1 MEGKPMMKAGRTN
14 SLMDI
19 EETLTGHFT
28 SVKGAGG
35 STLVTCPT
43 GATAG
48 ANVRERAFLFDD

>member
-1 MEGKPMMKAGRTN
+1 MEEKPMMKAGRTN

-19 EETLTGHFT
+19 EGTLAGHFT

-35 STLVTCPT
+35 STLVICPK

>member
-1 MEGKPMMKAGRTN
+1 MMKTGGTN
-14 SLMDI
+14 SLKDI
-19 EETLTGHFT
+19 EGTLTGHFT

-35 STLVTCPT
+35 STLVICPK

>member
-1 MEGKPMMKAGRTN
+1 MMKAGRTN

>member
-1 MEGKPMMKAGRTN
+1 MMKAGRTN

-19 EETLTGHFT
+19 EGTLAGHFT

-35 STLVTCPT
+35 SILVTCPT
-43 GATAG
+43 VATAG

>member
-1 MEGKPMMKAGRTN
+1 MEEKPMMKTGMTN
-14 SLMDI
+14 SLTDV
-19 EETLTGHFT
+19 EGTLTGHFT

-43 GATAG
+43 GATDV